1 MKISFLVPSAYA
13 MRGDV
18 RATLNLAAGLA
29 ARHEVEI
36 VSVKRT
42 REAPFFPVDP
52 RVSLRWLVD
61 ARPGVRHLLPPG
73 QVRTEVALWRALR
86 GLRSD
91 VLVTTR
97 PGLGVQAARHAPRE
111 VVRIAREWSRPAVP
125 DPVRRLYPRLDAVV
139 TSTASAR
146 AEWARLLDDDL
157 SVHAIPDALPA
168 GPWPRSRMDNR
179 IVSAGGRLVPVKSYN
194 RLIRAFAIVADKRP
208 DWRLRLYGTGPEE
221 KRLRGLVSELDL
233 HNHVYF
239 MGATS
244 DLPGEFAKASIVAV
258 PSRQEAPGMSVV
270 EALSCGVPVV
280 GFEGARGPAEFVRP
294 GHDSVLVPE
303 GDDEVEAYATA
314 LLGLVDD
321 DRRRLALAAGA
332 LRTAEAHAAAAVA
345 ARWQELMYGL
355 RSRE

>member
-1 MKISFLVPSAYA
+1 MKISFLLPSAYG

-29 ARHEVEI
+29 SRNEVEI

-42 REAPFFPVDP
+42 RETPFFPVDP
-52 RVSLRWLVD
+52 RISMRWLVD
-61 ARPGVRHLLPPG
+61 SRPGVRHLLPSG
-73 QVRTEVALWRALR
+73 QVRTEVALWRMLR
-86 GLRSD
+86 GLRTD
-91 VLVTTR
+91 VLITAR
-97 PGLGVQAARHAPRE
+97 PSLSVQSARYAPRE
-111 VVRIAREWSRPAVP
+111 VVRIAKEWSRPAVP
-125 DPVRRLYPRLDAVV
+125 GPVRRFYPRLDAVV

-146 AEWARLLDDDL
+146 EDWARLLDDEL

-179 IVSAGGRLVPVKSYN
+179 IVSAGGRLVPVKAYN
-194 RLIRAFAIVADKRP
+194 RLIRAFAVVADKRP

-221 KRLRGLVSELDL
+221 KRLRALVRELDL

-239 MGATS
+239 MGTTS

-258 PSRQEAPGMSVV
+258 PSRHEAPGMSVV
-270 EALSCGVPVV
+270 EALSCGVPIV
-280 GFEGARGPAEFVRP
+280 GFDGARGPAEFVRP

-303 GDDEVEAYATA
+303 GGDEVEAYATA

-321 DRRRLALAAGA
+321 DRRRTALAAGA
-332 LRTAEAHAAAAVA
+332 IQSAAGHAAGVVA

>member
-1 MKISFLVPSAYA
+1 MRISFLVPSAYA

-42 REAPFFPVDP
+42 RETPFFPVDP

-86 GLRSD
+86 GLRAD

-97 PGLGVQAARHAPRE
+97 PGLGIQAARHAPRE

-125 DPVRRLYPRLDAVV
+125 EPVRRLYPRLDAVV

-146 AEWARLLDDDL
+146 DEWARLLDDDL
-157 SVHAIPDALPA
+157 SVHTIPDALPA

-280 GFEGARGPAEFVRP
+280 GFEGSRGPAEFVRP

-303 GDDEVEAYATA
+303 GDDEVEAYAAA

-332 LRTAEAHAAAAVA
+332 LRTAEAHAAGAVA